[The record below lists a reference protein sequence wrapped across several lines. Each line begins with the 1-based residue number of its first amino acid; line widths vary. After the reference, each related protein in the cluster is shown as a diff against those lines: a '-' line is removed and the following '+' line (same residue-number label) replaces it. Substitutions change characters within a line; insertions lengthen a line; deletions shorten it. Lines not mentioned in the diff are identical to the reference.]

1 MPVFILLV
9 VLVIFV
15 FGVVI
20 SRANELFYLSVRDGD
35 VLLVRGR
42 IPVRLRQDLVDVLQ
56 RAGVRDASV
65 RAVRSSGHSRLVV
78 SGVDEGVAQRLR
90 NAFGVHPV
98 QKLRA
103 APVATDRN
111 LGQLLGIVWLA
122 WMLRR

>member
-1 MPVFILLV
+1 MPLFVLLV
-9 VLVIFV
+9 LLVIIV

-20 SRANELFYLSVRDGD
+20 SRANELFFLSIREGE

-42 IPVRLRQDLVDVLQ
+42 IPIGVRHDLEDVLQ
-56 RAGVRDASV
+56 RADVRDASL
-65 RAVRSSGHSRLVV
+65 RAVRSSGHSRLLVT
-78 SGVDEGVAQRLR
+78 GVDEGVAQRLR

-103 APVATDRN
+103 APIATDRN
-111 LGQLLGIVWLA
+111 LGQVLGIMWLA

>member
-1 MPVFILLV
+1 MPVFFLLVLV
-9 VLVIFV
+9 VLVA
-15 FGVVI
+15 FGAVI
-20 SRANELFYLSVRDGD
+20 ARANELFYLSVRDGD

-42 IPVRLRQDLVDVLQ
+42 IPVRVRQDLVDVLK
-56 RAGVRDASV
+56 RAGVRDASI
-65 RAVRSSGHSRLVV
+65 RAVRSSGHSRLVA

-103 APVATDRN
+103 APLATDRN